1 MKLVYN
7 PGGFN
12 SSRHSRKYEA
22 GFSGSRARYTN
33 AEKLNIISVVQ
44 KLMQDELLSLVQA
57 AAVIKIDPSM
67 ICRWLKN
74 VENLRADPRKASKM
88 AAHAGPTSVIA
99 EIEKDLLDF
108 VVMWRQKGFEVNRFT
123 LLRKAKELKPD
134 VLERSEGAEKI
145 CLSRFLAKNQLT
157 HRVATHTAQRDPREV
172 EAEALDFLEYIRPC
186 LEGSHR
192 SPDYIINMD
201 QTPIYHAMFSGQ
213 TIDCVGVCTVNL
225 RAPKGSADSKQV
237 TVAVCITA
245 SGRQIKSM
253 VVFKGRGGR
262 VHPSWLHWNGAA
274 S

>member
-22 GFSGSRARYTN
+22 GFSGIRTWYTN

-99 EIEKDLLDF
+99 
-108 VVMWRQKGFEVNRFT
+108 
-123 LLRKAKELKPD
+123 
-134 VLERSEGAEKI
+134 
-145 CLSRFLAKNQLT
+145 
-157 HRVATHTAQRDPREV
+157 
-172 EAEALDFLEYIRPC
+172 
-186 LEGSHR
+186 
-192 SPDYIINMD
+192 
-201 QTPIYHAMFSGQ
+201 
-213 TIDCVGVCTVNL
+213 
-225 RAPKGSADSKQV
+225 
-237 TVAVCITA
+237 
-245 SGRQIKSM
+245 
-253 VVFKGRGGR
+253 
-262 VHPSWLHWNGAA
+262 
-274 S
+274 